1 MILKKLFRNEQGL
14 SLAELLA
21 TLAIGSLFIILI
33 MSIHILIQKQY
44 NSQSEDIK
52 RLTDVTIAV
61 TSITKDIRA
70 FDVTEVSGDTITFES
85 GDGELVTYVFNK
97 DNKVL
102 QKNDT
107 NYIYGIKHFNVT
119 QEDQRIILE
128 IVSESGKEIN
138 TTIMLREETESDE

>member
-70 FDVTEVSGDTITFES
+70 FDVTEISGDTITFES

-107 NYIYGIKHFNVT
+107 NYIYEIKNFNVT

-138 TTIMLREETESDE
+138 TTIMLREGTESDE

>member
-70 FDVTEVSGDTITFES
+70 FDVTEISGDTITFES

-107 NYIYGIKHFNVT
+107 NYIYEIKNFNVT

>member
-107 NYIYGIKHFNVT
+107 NYIYEIKNFNVT

>member
-107 NYIYGIKHFNVT
+107 NYIYGIKNFNVT

-138 TTIMLREETESDE
+138 TTIMLREGTESDE